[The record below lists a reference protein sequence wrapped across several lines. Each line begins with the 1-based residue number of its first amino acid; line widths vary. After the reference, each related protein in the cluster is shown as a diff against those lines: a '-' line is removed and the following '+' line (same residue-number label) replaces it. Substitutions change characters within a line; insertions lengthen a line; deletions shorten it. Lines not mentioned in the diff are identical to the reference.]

1 MATNHC
7 AILAPILPSY
17 KVAIQHAV
25 PYLHQL
31 SIRLC
36 PLYHQMMQLRKQP
49 FRQSVQTRYC
59 QLLNICWENDQ
70 NLIFVGKRIR
80 SQYLL
85 GKLSE
90 LNIFWENDH
99 ISIFLG
105 KMIRTRYVLGKWSNP
120 WERLVEMKIIPEI
133 DCCSIVI
140 LQIFLPFFH
149 FQILSDTKFRGQ
161 LNQLNW
167 FVKKSWTLLEIRSIY
182 HKRSWW

>member
-105 KMIRTRYVLGKWSNP
+105 KMIRTRFFVG
-120 WERLVEMKIIPEI
+120 KIIRT
-133 DCCSIVI
+133 
-140 LQIFLPFFH
+140 QHFLE
-149 FQILSDTKFRGQ
+149 K
-161 LNQLNW
+161 
-167 FVKKSWTLLEIRSIY
+167 
-182 HKRSWW
+182 